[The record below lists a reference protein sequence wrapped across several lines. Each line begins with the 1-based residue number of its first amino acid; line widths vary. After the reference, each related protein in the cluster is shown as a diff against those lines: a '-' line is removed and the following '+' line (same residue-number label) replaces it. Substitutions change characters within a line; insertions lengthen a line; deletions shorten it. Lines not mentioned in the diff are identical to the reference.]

1 MSFKVK
7 ATVVA
12 FLGDAQKYPC
22 HFQHQIGE
30 EFIYDGE
37 KFIGRLC
44 PSITSYVIPQMMAV
58 HAAGPRHIARPA
70 YYYPFWYAP
79 LSVDAPELKK
89 FDGLGF
95 RNDLDRETD
104 PDDPIPRLVPPGAFA
119 WPPRETRDI
128 SKTPSV
134 ICPDIR
140 TAVVMSIEAF
150 DLSEN
155 GYDTPYF
162 RRQMMILDKV
172 MQRPGI
178 AVDAIINEFSE
189 KESKEIYPA
198 LSPVMMTALR
208 EELELM
214 EFLNVQDGKATV
226 TAKGKTRF
234 ADFRASL
241 KAEEIAALG
250 IRG

>member
-12 FLGDAQKYPC
+12 FLGDTHKYPC
-22 HFQHQIGE
+22 HFQHQVGD

-37 KFIGRLC
+37 KFIGRIC
-44 PSITSYVIPQMMAV
+44 PSMSPYIIPQMMAV
-58 HAAGPRHIARPA
+58 HAAGPRHISRPA

-95 RNDLDRETD
+95 KNVLDAETD
-104 PDDPIPRLVPPGAFA
+104 PDDPIARLVPKNAFK
-119 WPPRETRDI
+119 WPPHDQRDV
-128 SKTPSV
+128 SKSPSV

-140 TAVVMSIEAF
+140 SAMLMKIEVM

-162 RRQMMILDKV
+162 RREMMILGKV
-172 MQRPGI
+172 LDNPGI
-178 AVDAIINEFSE
+178 KVNKIIKQFSKQE
-189 KESKEIYPA
+189 IEDIYPA
-198 LSPVMMTALR
+198 LNPVLMEALR

-214 EFLNVQDGKATV
+214 GYLKVEDNRATV
-226 TAKGKTRF
+226 TKQGKAKFKNFKT
-234 ADFRASL
+234 SL
-241 KAEEIAALG
+241 SQEERAALQ
-250 IRG
+250 I

>member
-22 HFQHQIGE
+22 HFQHKVGE

-37 KFIGRLC
+37 HFIGRIC
-44 PSITSYVIPQMMAV
+44 PSMAPYIIPQMMAV
-58 HAAGPRHIARPA
+58 HAAGPRHISRPA
-70 YYYPFWYAP
+70 HYYPFWYSP
-79 LSVDAPELKK
+79 LSVDAPGLKK

-95 RNDLDRETD
+95 KNVLDAEVAA
-104 PDDPIPRLVPPGAFA
+104 DDPIAKLVPPNAFK
-119 WPPRETRDI
+119 WPPHKKRDI
-128 SKTPSV
+128 QKSPSV

-140 TAVVMSIEAF
+140 TAMLMKIEAF

-162 RRQMMILDKV
+162 RREMMILHKV
-172 MQRPGI
+172 MEKPEI
-178 AVDAIINEFSE
+178 KVNKIINQFSK
-189 KESKEIYPA
+189 KEIEEIYPA
-198 LSPVMMTALR
+198 LSQVLLEALR

-214 EFLNVQDGKATV
+214 GYLKVKDNKATATKKGKA
-226 TAKGKTRF
+226 K
-234 ADFRASL
+234 FREFKASL
-241 KAEEIAALG
+241 SKEEKAALH
-250 IRG
+250 I

>member
-22 HFQHQIGE
+22 HFQHRIGE

-37 KFIGRLC
+37 KFIGRIC
-44 PSITSYVIPQMMAV
+44 PSMAPHIIPQMMAV
-58 HAAGPRHIARPA
+58 HAAGPRHVSRPA

-89 FDGLGF
+89 YDGLGF
-95 RNDLDRETD
+95 KNVLDAETD
-104 PDDPIPRLVPPGAFA
+104 PEDPIAKLVPANAFK
-119 WPPRETRDI
+119 WPPHDKRDV
-128 SKTPSV
+128 SKSPSV

-140 TAVVMSIEAF
+140 TAMLMRLEAV
-150 DLSEN
+150 DLSDQ

-162 RRQMMILDKV
+162 RRQMMILNKLLA
-172 MQRPGI
+172 RPGI
-178 AVDAIINEFSE
+178 AVDKIMDEFSQDE
-189 KESKEIYPA
+189 IENIYPA
-198 LSPVMMTALR
+198 LSPVMMEALR

-214 EFLNVQDGKATV
+214 EYLMVEDGKASV
-226 TAKGKTRF
+226 TSKGAERF
-234 ADFRASL
+234 KDFCAGL
-241 KAEEIAALG
+241 THEERQALH
-250 IRG
+250 I

>member
-22 HFQHQIGE
+22 HFQHRIGE

-37 KFIGRLC
+37 KFIGRIC
-44 PSITSYVIPQMMAV
+44 PSMAPHIIPQMMAV
-58 HAAGPRHIARPA
+58 HAAGPRHVSRPA

-89 FDGLGF
+89 YDGLGF
-95 RNDLDRETD
+95 KNVLDAETD
-104 PDDPIPRLVPPGAFA
+104 PEDPIAKLVPANAFK
-119 WPPRETRDI
+119 WPPHDKRDV
-128 SKTPSV
+128 SKSPSV

-140 TAVVMSIEAF
+140 TAMLMRLEAV
-150 DLSEN
+150 DLSDQ

-162 RRQMMILDKV
+162 RRQMMILNKLLA
-172 MQRPGI
+172 RPGI
-178 AVDAIINEFSE
+178 AVDKIMDEFSQDE
-189 KESKEIYPA
+189 IENIYPA
-198 LSPVMMTALR
+198 LSPVMMEALR

-214 EFLNVQDGKATV
+214 EYLMVEDGKASV
-226 TAKGKTRF
+226 TSKGAERF
-234 ADFRASL
+234 KDFCASL
-241 KAEEIAALG
+241 THEERQALH
-250 IRG
+250 I